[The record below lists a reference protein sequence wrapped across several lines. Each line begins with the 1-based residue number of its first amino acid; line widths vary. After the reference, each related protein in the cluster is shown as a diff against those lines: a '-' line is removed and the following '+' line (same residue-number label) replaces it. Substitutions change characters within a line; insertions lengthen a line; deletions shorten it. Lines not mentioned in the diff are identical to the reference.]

1 MKLNNIGKKPKIK
14 TKIKGGEGL
23 SGSFNLQRDELLES
37 TPVDLRSLGIVAR
50 TADRPRFSR
59 AVTAAGLAY
68 RSIAVSPTESVYF
81 LIEE

>member
-1 MKLNNIGKKPKIK
+1 MKLNNIGKKSRTK
-14 TKIKGGEGL
+14 TKGKEGL
-23 SGSFNLQRDELLES
+23 SSASFNLHRDELLES

-59 AVTAAGLAY
+59 AVTAAGRAY